1 MFSCFI
7 GKKENFVDYSLSEY
21 DLCVHLHR
29 TERDCEIPRI
39 E

>member
-1 MFSCFI
+1 MFSGFI

-29 TERDCEIPRI
+29 TEKGL
-39 E
+39 

>member
-21 DLCVHLHR
+21 VKYMTKIYILLIVM
-29 TERDCEIPRI
+29 
-39 E
+39 

>member
-29 TERDCEIPRI
+29 I
-39 E
+39 EKGL

>member
-21 DLCVHLHR
+21 DLCVHLYR
-29 TERDCEIPRI
+29 TEKGL
-39 E
+39 